1 MRNDDLKR
9 TLNDLGISQATL
21 ARLLDVT
28 ARGVNL
34 WAMGERSVPGP
45 VAAYLRLLSSLPIN
59 LRQVELAR
67 ANEGMI
73 TMRNGMYGIEF
84 AVGVRP
90 EEGGFGLLTFE
101 DGMIYGVDVAGV
113 RYDGSYSI
121 NAAGQAEVALKITYP
136 PNVRAVFGV
145 SNPYEWSIDATAILD
160 PKAEGGSVTVKTSL
174 GKTIPAKYQFMRPL
188 PQVAA

>member
-1 MRNDDLKR
+1 
-9 TLNDLGISQATL
+9 
-21 ARLLDVT
+21 
-28 ARGVNL
+28 
-34 WAMGERSVPGP
+34 
-45 VAAYLRLLSSLPIN
+45 
-59 LRQVELAR
+59 
-67 ANEGMI
+67 
-73 TMRNGMYGIEF
+73 MRNGMYGIQF

-121 NAAGQAEVALKITYP
+121 NAAEQAEVTLKITYP

-160 PKAEGGSVTVKTSL
+160 PKAERGRVTVKTSL
-174 GKTIPAKYQFMRPL
+174 GKAIPAEYHFMRSI
-188 PQVAA
+188 PQAAA